1 MKQIQ
6 IQKKTQDKSF
16 PIKLQ
21 SNILTFKPSLKK
33 VGGSTSINVEFNSNS
48 INTSTTVSSD
58 KIETKTDMNNQ
69 PTNIYYDEVIFYD
82 GGGVDGYGY

>member
-6 IQKKTQDKSF
+6 IQKKTQDRKF

-33 VGGSTSINVEFNSNS
+33 MDGLTTTKTNFSSNS
-48 INTSTTVSSD
+48 VNTSETILSD
-58 KIETKTDMNNQ
+58 KIETKTDINNQ
-69 PTNIYYDEVIFYD
+69 PTDIYYDEIIFYD
-82 GGGVDGYGY
+82 GGDVNGYGY

>member
-6 IQKKTQDKSF
+6 IQKKTQDRKF

-33 VGGSTSINVEFNSNS
+33 MDGLTTTKTNFSSNS
-48 INTSTTVSSD
+48 VNASEIILSD
-58 KIETKTDMNNQ
+58 KIETKTDINNQ
-69 PTNIYYDEVIFYD
+69 PADIYYDEIIFYD
-82 GGGVDGYGY
+82 GGDVNGYGY

>member
-6 IQKKTQDKSF
+6 IQKKTQDRKF

-33 VGGSTSINVEFNSNS
+33 MDGLTTAKTNFNANS
-48 INTSTTVSSD
+48 INTSEIILSD
-58 KIETKTDMNNQ
+58 KIETKTDINNQ
-69 PTNIYYDEVIFYD
+69 PTDIYYDEIIFYD
-82 GGGVDGYGY
+82 GGDVNGYGY

>member
-6 IQKKTQDKSF
+6 IQKKTQDRKF

-33 VGGSTSINVEFNSNS
+33 MDGLTTTKTNFSSNS
-48 INTSTTVSSD
+48 VNASEIILSD
-58 KIETKTDMNNQ
+58 KIETKTDINNQ
-69 PTNIYYDEVIFYD
+69 PTDIYYDEIIFYD
-82 GGGVDGYGY
+82 GGDVNGYGY